1 MHTREFGSPKWHF
14 DKIHEELYE
23 MQIAKDEE
31 ERRKEYGDLVL
42 AVFRYGEIMGYRSNE
57 QLELS
62 FLKMASR
69 MRVANDMIAINPK
82 LTIKQAYKKV
92 KEMEGK

>member
-1 MHTREFGSPKWHF
+1 MTREFGSPKWHF
-14 DKIHEELYE
+14 DKIHEELFE
-23 MQIAKDEE
+23 IQTAKNEE

-42 AVFRYGEIMGYRSNE
+42 AVFRYGEIMGYRSEE

-62 FLKMASR
+62 FLKMNSR
-69 MRVANDMIAINPK
+69 MRVAKDMMALNPN

-92 KEMEGK
+92 KDMEIK